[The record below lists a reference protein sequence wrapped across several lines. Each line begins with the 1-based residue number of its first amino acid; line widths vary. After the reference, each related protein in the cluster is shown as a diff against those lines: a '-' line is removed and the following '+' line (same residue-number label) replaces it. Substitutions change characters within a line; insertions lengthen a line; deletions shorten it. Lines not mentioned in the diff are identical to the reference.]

1 MARKSSASSACFL
14 MLPETGSS
22 AAVRDAL
29 EAVANDLGASTFQG
43 PPNDLLVLFGRRFA
57 DTGRANL
64 LVVDVTG
71 RSAPMPPETIT
82 VRGSHRPGPDLRIPS
97 GGGP

>member
-1 MARKSSASSACFL
+1 

-43 PPNDLLVLFGRRFA
+43 PPRDLLVLFGRRFA

-71 RSAPMPPETIT
+71 Q
-82 VRGSHRPGPDLRIPS
+82 
-97 GGGP
+97 